1 MLRNS
6 LIILFSTIV
15 TICHSAPTTTTE
27 MDIFD
32 SVFDVKPIEPIAPGV
47 LITVEMPSSH
57 VIKFSEIK
65 DAVRLKK
72 KAFGPNNIIHYL
84 NPGNRRR
91 DGIFVITAD
100 EFRELSMQ
108 TLTLRNF
115 AHIQVDPANSA
126 NLPDII
132 LKAKD
137 KSC

>member
-6 LIILFSTIV
+6 LIILLSTIV
-15 TICHSAPTTTTE
+15 TICHSAPTTTE
-27 MDIFD
+27 MDVFD
-32 SVFDVKPIEPIAPGV
+32 SVFDVKPIEPISPGV
-47 LITVEMPSSH
+47 LITVEMPSDN
-57 VIKFSEIK
+57 VIKFSAIK

-72 KAFGPNNIIHYL
+72 KAFGPNNIIHYW
-84 NPGNRRR
+84 NPENRRR

-132 LKAKD
+132 LKTKEE
-137 KSC
+137 SR